1 MENRDELFMR
11 EAIALANKAAD
22 MDEVPVGAVVV
33 HKGER
38 IVGRGY
44 NARETAKNALCHA
57 EIMAINEACKTLGG
71 WRLPECELFVTLE
84 PCTMCAGAV
93 INSRIDRV
101 VYGAP
106 DLRAGAFGTLISLN
120 DLPLNHKAEIVG
132 GVLGEECA
140 DILRRYFKNKRK

>member
-1 MENRDELFMR
+1 MR

-44 NARETAKNALCHA
+44 NARETEKNALCHA
-57 EIMAINEACKTLGG
+57 EIMAINEACRTLGG

-93 INSRIDRV
+93 INARIDRV

-120 DLPLNHKAEIVG
+120 DLPLNHNAEVVG
-132 GVLGEECA
+132 GVLGDECA
-140 DILRRYFKNKRK
+140 EILRSYFKKKRK

>member
-1 MENRDELFMR
+1 MRFAME
-11 EAIALANKAAD
+11 LAKKAEGI
-22 MDEVPVGAVVV
+22 DEVPVGAVVV

-44 NARETAKNALCHA
+44 NARETEKNALCHA

-84 PCTMCAGAV
+84 PCPMCAGAV
-93 INSRIDRV
+93 VNSRIDRV
-101 VYGAP
+101 VFGAP
-106 DLRAGAFGTLISLN
+106 DLRAGAFGTLMSLN

-132 GVLGEECA
+132 GVLGDECA
-140 DILRRYFKNKRK
+140 EMLRSYFKNKRK

>member
-1 MENRDELFMR
+1 MR
-11 EAIALANKAAD
+11 EAIALAARAAEI
-22 MDEVPVGAVVV
+22 DEVPVGAVVV

-44 NARETAKNALCHA
+44 NARETEKNALCHA
-57 EIMAINEACKTLGG
+57 EIMAINEACRTLGG
-71 WRLPECELFVTLE
+71 WRLPECELYVTLE
-84 PCTMCAGAV
+84 PCPMCAGAV

-101 VYGAP
+101 IYGAP

-140 DILRRYFKNKRK
+140 EMLRSYFKKKRK

>member
-1 MENRDELFMR
+1 MR
-11 EAIALANKAAD
+11 EAIALAAKAAEI
-22 MDEVPVGAVVV
+22 DEVPVGAVVV

-44 NARETAKNALCHA
+44 NARETEKNALCHA
-57 EIMAINEACKTLGG
+57 EIMAINEACRTLGG
-71 WRLPECELFVTLE
+71 WRLPECELYVTLE
-84 PCTMCAGAV
+84 PCPMCAGAV

-101 VYGAP
+101 IYGAP

-140 DILRRYFKNKRK
+140 EMLRSYFKKKRK

>member
-11 EAIALANKAAD
+11 EAIALATKAAE

-44 NARETAKNALCHA
+44 NARETEKNALCHA
-57 EIMAINEACKTLGG
+57 EIMAINEACRTLGG

-132 GVLGEECA
+132 GVLGDECA
-140 DILRRYFKNKRK
+140 EILRSYFKKKRK

>member
-44 NARETAKNALCHA
+44 NARETEKNALCHA
-57 EIMAINEACKTLGG
+57 EIMAINEACRTLGG

-132 GVLGEECA
+132 GVLGDECA
-140 DILRRYFKNKRK
+140 EILRSYFKKKRK